1 MIVSTKYAGYLD
13 IFTPAV
19 SIEWLLFHLKK
30 FAAMFLPLFRTK
42 IEVPEKH
49 IFLILGLKYQIWGC
63 SHSKWLLCF
72 DLPLLFMIYVIYFAS
87 NINSINRR
95 WIWNPQ
101 VLNLLLNIVKLL
113 KKLSWK
119 GLLLVQE
126 DDVELVFSE
135 VWIYLRISL
144 IKHLH

>member
-1 MIVSTKYAGYLD
+1 
-13 IFTPAV
+13 
-19 SIEWLLFHLKK
+19 
-30 FAAMFLPLFRTK
+30 
-42 IEVPEKH
+42 
-49 IFLILGLKYQIWGC
+49 
-63 SHSKWLLCF
+63 
-72 DLPLLFMIYVIYFAS
+72 MIYVIYFAS